1 MAHSVTKSG
10 PYFEGSG
17 QIKFSDLRST
27 FRGASSAS
35 ISASDLLRKTENTI
49 ESPVVPDCTENA
61 AVAESENWKVS
72 QMRGTIKD
80 YKITQTSSNSQ
91 LDGTSIEW
99 NGNLTKNIRKVYD
112 IQGTISSSSINNKAL
127 TFELDNIINLNI
139 NISSTANVFGA
150 GGLGGP
156 YVQSGS
162 TFLNGS
168 DGGDAIQF
176 NSSGGKN
183 NKIILSNTNSLTVA
197 GGGGGGGNGGTG
209 QTGATGPCWKP
220 RINVV
225 SGSYTGNKGPQG
237 QILDDYNPGPWGEW
251 YSYKIGTDCQ
261 CEYYSACPDPSTAP
275 YNSPI
280 TIRGTTYSTRGRSP
294 SGGTSATG
302 QSGSG
307 TFQSNRGIRGCN
319 PFRIW
324 FTLFYRNTCIDGAYC
339 AVEDPIETR
348 GGAGGA
354 GGAGGDGQGFDKLKQ
369 NGING
374 TAGEAKNCPT
384 IGSAGGDGGK
394 GGNGGSFGESGQDG
408 DGIDFYSGGNA
419 GRAIHGTGYTVEGVN
434 ADNLKGGYLPDV

>member
-17 QIKFSDLRST
+17 QINFSDLRST

-99 NGNLTKNIRKVYD
+99 NGNLTKNIRKVYN
-112 IQGTISSSSINNKAL
+112 IQGTISSTSINNKAL

-139 NISSTANVFGA
+139 NISSTANIFGA

-197 GGGGGGGNGGTG
+197 GGGGGGGNGGNG
-209 QTGATGPCWKP
+209 ADGATGPCWKP
-220 RINVV
+220 RINAV

-237 QILDDYNPGPWGEW
+237 QIVDDYSPGPWGEW
-251 YSYKIGTDCQ
+251 YTYKIGGSCQ
-261 CEYYSACPDPSTAP
+261 CEYYSACPDPSTDGTRNA
-275 YNSPI
+275 PI
-280 TIRGTTYSTRGRSP
+280 TIRGTTYNTRGRNS
-294 SGGTSATG
+294 SGGSSTTG
-302 QSGSG
+302 TVGSG
-307 TFQSNRGIRGCN
+307 TFSSNRAGGGCN
-319 PFRIW
+319 CWGWGFVCH
-324 FTLFYRNTCIDGAYC
+324 NTCIDGAYC

-348 GGAGGA
+348 GGKGGSGGA
-354 GGAGGDGQGFDKLKQ
+354 GANGQGFNQSKQ
-369 NGING
+369 NGSNG

-394 GGNGGSFGESGQDG
+394 GGNGGSFGEPGQNG
-408 DGIDFYSGGNA
+408 GGINFYSGGNA
-419 GRAIHGTGYTVEGVN
+419 GRAIRGTGYTVEGVN

>member
-1 MAHSVTKSG
+1 V
-10 PYFEGSG
+10 GSG

-27 FRGASSAS
+27 FRGASSAP

-49 ESPVVPDCTENA
+49 ESPIVPDCTENA

-112 IQGTISSSSINNKAL
+112 IQGTISSTSINNKAL
-127 TFELDNIINLNI
+127 IFELDNIINLNI

-156 YVQSGS
+156 YVQSGI
-162 TFLNGS
+162 TNLNGS
-168 DGGDAIQF
+168 DGGDAIEF

-197 GGGGGGGNGGTG
+197 GGGGGGGNGGNG
-209 QTGATGPCWKP
+209 ADGATGPCWKP
-220 RINVV
+220 RINVI
-225 SGSYTGNKGPQG
+225 SGSYTGNKGPQN

-280 TIRGTTYSTRGRSP
+280 TIRGTTYSTRGRSS
-294 SGGTSATG
+294 SGGTSSTG
-302 QSGSG
+302 QIGG
-307 TFQSNRGIRGCN
+307 EVTYESNDGLRGCN

-324 FTLFYRNTCIDGAYC
+324 FTLFYKNTCIDGAYC

-348 GGAGGA
+348 GGKGGSGGA
-354 GGAGGDGQGFDKLKQ
+354 GANGQGFNQSKE
-369 NGING
+369 NGSNG
-374 TAGEAKNCPT
+374 TAGEVRNCPT
-384 IGSAGGDGGK
+384 IGSAGGNGGR
-394 GGNGGSFGESGQDG
+394 GGNGGSFGEPGQNG
-408 DGIDFYSGGNA
+408 GGIDFYSGGNA
-419 GRAIHGTGYTVEGVN
+419 GRAIRGTGYTVEGVN
-434 ADNLKGGYLPDV
+434 ADNLKGNYLPDT

>member
-1 MAHSVTKSG
+1 M
-10 PYFEGSG
+10 GSG

-27 FRGASSAS
+27 FRGASSAP

-49 ESPVVPDCTENA
+49 ESPIVPDCTENA

-112 IQGTISSSSINNKAL
+112 IQGTISSTSINNKAL
-127 TFELDNIINLNI
+127 IFELDNIINLNI

-156 YVQSGS
+156 YVQSGI
-162 TFLNGS
+162 TNLNGS
-168 DGGDAIQF
+168 DGGDAIEF

-197 GGGGGGGNGGTG
+197 GGGGGGGNGGNG
-209 QTGATGPCWKP
+209 ADGATGPCWKP
-220 RINVV
+220 RINVI
-225 SGSYTGNKGPQG
+225 SGSYTGNKGPQN

-280 TIRGTTYSTRGRSP
+280 TIRGTTYSTRGRSS
-294 SGGTSATG
+294 SGGTSSTG
-302 QSGSG
+302 QIGG
-307 TFQSNRGIRGCN
+307 EVTYESNDGLRGCN

-324 FTLFYRNTCIDGAYC
+324 FTLFYKNTCIDGAYC

-348 GGAGGA
+348 GGKGGSGGA
-354 GGAGGDGQGFDKLKQ
+354 GANGQGFNQSKE
-369 NGING
+369 NGSNG
-374 TAGEAKNCPT
+374 TAGEVRNCPT
-384 IGSAGGDGGK
+384 IGSAGGNGGR
-394 GGNGGSFGESGQDG
+394 GGNGGSFGEPGQNG
-408 DGIDFYSGGNA
+408 GGIDFYSGGNA
-419 GRAIHGTGYTVEGVN
+419 GRAIRGTGYTVEGVN
-434 ADNLKGGYLPDV
+434 ADNLKGNYLPDT